1 MTAFDATK
9 LLSARTSAVEE
20 AAIIRMAQKARD
32 LKAKGHDVV
41 SLTLGEPD
49 FDTPAFIQAAAT
61 QAMAQGFTHYAPVQG
76 VPELRA
82 ALSEKL
88 ARENGLHYSAEEIAI
103 SNGAKQAI
111 TNAVYALIDEG
122 DEVILLSPFWVAYE
136 GIVRMAGGVPVQ
148 LHAGADEGF
157 KVPASR
163 IAAAITLKT
172 KLIMLNSPN
181 NPTGAVFT
189 KAELEAIAAVVA
201 QHPRLMLLSDEIY
214 EYILFEGEMTS
225 FGSLPGMRERTITI
239 NGFSKAYAM
248 TGWRL
253 GYAAA
258 PLPVAKAMA
267 KVQSTFTAGA
277 NAFVQRAAIAALKE
291 GQTDATAMR
300 ESYRKRRDLII
311 GALKAI
317 PGVRIENPPGT
328 FYAFPDVSAFLGK
341 RAGNH
346 TLGTVDELCD
356 WLLDTHGLAC
366 VPGSAF
372 GDPNCLR
379 LSFASSQ
386 ADIIKGTDR
395 LARALIDLI

>member
-1 MTAFDATK
+1 MTAFDATN

-32 LKAKGHDVV
+32 LKAKGQDVV

-49 FDTPAFIQAAAT
+49 FDTPAFIQQAAT
-61 QAMAQGFTHYAPVQG
+61 DAMRAGFTHYAPVQG
-76 VPELRA
+76 IPELRA

-111 TNAVYALIDEG
+111 TNAVYALVDEG
-122 DEVILLSPFWVAYE
+122 DEVILLAPFWVAYE
-136 GIVRMAGGVPVQ
+136 GIVRMAGGVPIQ

-163 IAAAITLKT
+163 IAAAITPKT

-181 NPTGAVFT
+181 NPTGAVFS
-189 KAELEAIAAVVA
+189 KAELEAIAKLVA
-201 QHPRLMLLSDEIY
+201 QHPRLMLMSDEIY
-214 EYILFEGEMTS
+214 EYILFEGQLTS

-239 NGFSKAYAM
+239 NGFSKGYAM

-277 NAFVQRAAIAALKE
+277 NAFVQRAALAAIKDGE
-291 GQTDATAMR
+291 ADATRMR
-300 ESYRKRRDLII
+300 ESYRIRRDLII
-311 GALKAI
+311 TALQAI
-317 PGVRIENPPGT
+317 PGIKIENPPGT

-346 TLGTVDELCD
+346 LINTVDELCD
-356 WLLDTHGLAC
+356 WLLDVHGLAS

-372 GDPNCLR
+372 GDGNCLR
-379 LSFASSQ
+379 LSFASSEE
-386 ADIIKGTDR
+386 DIKKGTHR
-395 LARALIDLI
+395 LAKALGELS

>member
-163 IAAAITLKT
+163 IAAAITPKT

>member
-291 GQTDATAMR
+291 GQADATAMR

-311 GALKAI
+311 SALKAI

>member
-32 LKAKGHDVV
+32 LKTKGHDVV

-163 IAAAITLKT
+163 IAAAITPKT

-291 GQTDATAMR
+291 GQADATAMR

>member
-1 MTAFDATK
+1 MTAFDATT

-32 LKAKGHDVV
+32 LKARGHDVV

-49 FDTPAFIQAAAT
+49 FDTPAFIQQAAT
-61 QAMAQGFTHYAPVQG
+61 DAMRAGFTHYAPVQG
-76 VPELRA
+76 IPELRA

-88 ARENGLHYSAEEIAI
+88 ARENGLHYSADEIAI
-103 SNGAKQAI
+103 TNGAKQAI

-136 GIVRMAGGVPVQ
+136 GIVRMAGGIPVQ
-148 LHAGADEGF
+148 IHAGADEGF

-163 IAAAITLKT
+163 IAAAITPKT

-181 NPTGAVFT
+181 NPTGAVFS

-201 QHPRLMLLSDEIY
+201 SHPRLMLMSDEIY
-214 EYILFEGEMTS
+214 EYILFEGELTS
-225 FGSLPGMRERTITI
+225 FGALPGMRERTITI
-239 NGFSKAYAM
+239 NGFSKGYAM

-277 NAFVQRAAIAALKE
+277 NAFVQRAALAALKDGE
-291 GQTDATAMR
+291 ADATRMR
-300 ESYRKRRDLII
+300 ESYRIRRDLII
-311 GALKAI
+311 TALKQI
-317 PGVRIENPPGT
+317 PGLKIKNPPGT

-346 TLGTVDELCD
+346 TLNTVDELCD
-356 WLLDTHGLAC
+356 WLLDVHGLAS

-372 GDPNCLR
+372 GDANCLR
-379 LSFASSQ
+379 LSFASSEEE
-386 ADIIKGTDR
+386 ITKGTER
-395 LARALIDLI
+395 LAKALGELA

>member
-32 LKAKGHDVV
+32 LKAKGHDIV

-61 QAMAQGFTHYAPVQG
+61 EAMRAGFTHYAPVQG

-88 ARENGLHYSAEEIAI
+88 ARENGLNYSADEIAI

-122 DEVILLSPFWVAYE
+122 DEVILLAPFWVAYE

-163 IAAAITLKT
+163 IAAAITPKT

-189 KAELEAIAAVVA
+189 KPELEAIAAVVA
-201 QHPRLMLLSDEIY
+201 QHPHLMLLSDEIY
-214 EYILFEGEMTS
+214 EYILFEGQLTS
-225 FGSLPGMRERTITI
+225 FGSLPGMRDRTITI
-239 NGFSKAYAM
+239 NGFSKGYAM

-277 NAFVQRAAIAALKE
+277 NAFVQRAAIAALKHGE
-291 GQTDATAMR
+291 ADATAMR

-317 PGVRIENPPGT
+317 PGVKIENPPGT

-356 WLLDTHGLAC
+356 WLLDVHGLAS

-372 GDPNCLR
+372 GDGNCLR
-379 LSFASSQ
+379 LSFASSE

-395 LARALIDLI
+395 LARALGDLI

>member
-163 IAAAITLKT
+163 IAAAITPKT

-291 GQTDATAMR
+291 GQADATAMR

>member
-311 GALKAI
+311 SALKAI

>member
-1 MTAFDATK
+1 
-9 LLSARTSAVEE
+9 
-20 AAIIRMAQKARD
+20 
-32 LKAKGHDVV
+32 VV

-49 FDTPAFIQAAAT
+49 FDTPAFIQQAAT
-61 QAMAQGFTHYAPVQG
+61 DAMRAGFTHYAPVQG
-76 VPELRA
+76 IPELRA

-88 ARENGLHYSAEEIAI
+88 ARENGLHYSADEIAI
-103 SNGAKQAI
+103 TNGAKQAI

-136 GIVRMAGGVPVQ
+136 GIVRMAGGIPVQ
-148 LHAGADEGF
+148 IHAGADEGF

-163 IAAAITLKT
+163 IAAAITPKT

-181 NPTGAVFT
+181 NPTGAVFS

-201 QHPRLMLLSDEIY
+201 SHPRLMLMSDEIY
-214 EYILFEGEMTS
+214 EYILFEGELTS
-225 FGSLPGMRERTITI
+225 FGALPGMRERTITI
-239 NGFSKAYAM
+239 NGFSKGYAM

-277 NAFVQRAAIAALKE
+277 NAFVQRAALAALKDGE
-291 GQTDATAMR
+291 ADATRMR
-300 ESYRKRRDLII
+300 ESYRIRRDLII
-311 GALKAI
+311 TALKQI
-317 PGVRIENPPGT
+317 PGLKIKNPPGT

-346 TLGTVDELCD
+346 TLNTVDELCD
-356 WLLDTHGLAC
+356 WLLDVHGLAS

-372 GDPNCLR
+372 GDANCLR
-379 LSFASSQ
+379 LSFASSEEE
-386 ADIIKGTDR
+386 ITKGTER
-395 LARALIDLI
+395 LAKALGELA

>member
-1 MTAFDATK
+1 
-9 LLSARTSAVEE
+9 
-20 AAIIRMAQKARD
+20 
-32 LKAKGHDVV
+32 
-41 SLTLGEPD
+41 
-49 FDTPAFIQAAAT
+49 
-61 QAMAQGFTHYAPVQG
+61 
-76 VPELRA
+76 
-82 ALSEKL
+82 
-88 ARENGLHYSAEEIAI
+88 
-103 SNGAKQAI
+103 
-111 TNAVYALIDEG
+111 
-122 DEVILLSPFWVAYE
+122 
-136 GIVRMAGGVPVQ
+136 
-148 LHAGADEGF
+148 
-157 KVPASR
+157 
-163 IAAAITLKT
+163 
-172 KLIMLNSPN
+172 
-181 NPTGAVFT
+181 
-189 KAELEAIAAVVA
+189 
-201 QHPRLMLLSDEIY
+201 MLLSDEIY

-311 GALKAI
+311 SALKAI
-317 PGVRIENPPGT
+317 PCVRIENPPGT

>member
-32 LKAKGHDVV
+32 LKTKGHDVV

-163 IAAAITLKT
+163 IAAAITPKT

>member
-61 QAMAQGFTHYAPVQG
+61 EAMRAGFTHYAPVQG

-88 ARENGLHYSAEEIAI
+88 ARENGLHYSADEIAI

-122 DEVILLSPFWVAYE
+122 DEVILLAPFWVAYE

-163 IAAAITLKT
+163 IAAAITPKT

-189 KAELEAIAAVVA
+189 KTEMEAIAGIVA
-201 QHPRLMLLSDEIY
+201 QHPHLMLLSDEIY
-214 EYILFEGEMTS
+214 EYILFEGQLTS

-239 NGFSKAYAM
+239 NGFSKGYAM

-277 NAFVQRAAIAALKE
+277 NAFVQRAAIAALKD
-291 GQTDATAMR
+291 GDADATRMR
-300 ESYRKRRDLII
+300 ESYRQRRNLII
-311 GALKAI
+311 SALKAI
-317 PGVRIENPPGT
+317 PGLKIENPPGT
-328 FYAFPDVSAFLGK
+328 FYAFPDVSHFLGK

-346 TLGTVDELCD
+346 TLNTVDELCD
-356 WLLDTHGLAC
+356 WLLDVHGLAS

-372 GDPNCLR
+372 GDGNCLR
-379 LSFASSQ
+379 LSFASSE
-386 ADIIKGTDR
+386 ADIVKGTDR
-395 LARALIDLI
+395 LARALGDLI

>member
-9 LLSARTSAVEE
+9 LLSARTAAVEE

-32 LKAKGHDVV
+32 LKAKGQDVV

-61 QAMAQGFTHYAPVQG
+61 EAMRQGFTHYAPVQG

-88 ARENGLHYSAEEIAI
+88 ARENNLRYSADEIAI

-122 DEVILLSPFWVAYE
+122 DEVILLAPFWVAYE

-157 KVPASR
+157 KVPAAR
-163 IAAAITLKT
+163 IAAAITPKT

-189 KAELEAIAAVVA
+189 KPELEAIAAIVA
-201 QHPRLMLLSDEIY
+201 QHPNLMLLSDEIY
-214 EYILFEGEMTS
+214 EYILFEGTLTS
-225 FGSLPGMRERTITI
+225 FGSLPGMRDRTITI
-239 NGFSKAYAM
+239 NGFSKGYAM

-277 NAFVQRAAIAALKE
+277 NAFVQRAAIVALKGGE
-291 GQTDATAMR
+291 ADAAAMR

-317 PGVRIENPPGT
+317 PGVKIENPPGT

-346 TLGTVDELCD
+346 ILNTVDELCD
-356 WLLDTHGLAC
+356 WLLETHGLAS

-379 LSFASSQ
+379 LSFASSE
-386 ADIIKGTDR
+386 ADIKKGTQR
-395 LARALIDLI
+395 LARALSELH

>member
-163 IAAAITLKT
+163 IAAAITPKT

-277 NAFVQRAAIAALKE
+277 NAFVQRAAIAALTE

-311 GALKAI
+311 SALKAI

>member
-163 IAAAITLKT
+163 IAAAITPKT

-311 GALKAI
+311 SALKAI